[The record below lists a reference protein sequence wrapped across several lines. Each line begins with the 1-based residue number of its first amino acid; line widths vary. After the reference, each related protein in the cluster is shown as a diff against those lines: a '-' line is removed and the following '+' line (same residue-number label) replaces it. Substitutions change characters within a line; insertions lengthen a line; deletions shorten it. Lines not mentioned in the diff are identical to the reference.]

1 MSFSRKILK
10 KAEKFSNPLD
20 NTTKMWYNTIVV
32 KIELNGGYQMRA
44 KDIIKKAMETDKITQ
59 KELAEAIGLK
69 SQQAIGNLLVR
80 ENGMRLDGFLKMLDV
95 MGYEVVVRKKL
106 GETEEWKV
114 EQ

>member
-1 MSFSRKILK
+1 MPFSRKNIK
-10 KAEKFSNPLD
+10 KAEIFSNPLD
-20 NTTKMWYNTIVV
+20 NTTKMWYNTIMV
-32 KIELNGGYQMRA
+32 KIELNGGCNMKA
-44 KDIIKKAMETDKITQ
+44 KDIIKTAMGADKITQ

-106 GETEEWKV
+106 GETDEWKV
-114 EQ
+114 TM

>member
-1 MSFSRKILK
+1 
-10 KAEKFSNPLD
+10 
-20 NTTKMWYNTIVV
+20 
-32 KIELNGGYQMRA
+32 MRA

>member
-1 MSFSRKILK
+1 M
-10 KAEKFSNPLD
+10 KAKE
-20 NTTKMWYNTIVV
+20 
-32 KIELNGGYQMRA
+32 
-44 KDIIKKAMETDKITQ
+44 IIKKAMGADKITQ

-69 SQQAIGNLLVR
+69 SQQAVGSLLNR

-106 GETEEWKV
+106 GASEEWKV